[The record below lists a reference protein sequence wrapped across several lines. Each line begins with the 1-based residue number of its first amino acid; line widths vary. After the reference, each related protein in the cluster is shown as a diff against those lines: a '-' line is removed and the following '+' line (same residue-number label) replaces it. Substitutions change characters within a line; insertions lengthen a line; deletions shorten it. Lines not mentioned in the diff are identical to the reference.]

1 MSDSHNSNDYDYCQ
15 SVLTII
21 VSITLAI
28 GIYKVP
34 YLTCMI
40 IAIGMCFAFYREE
53 KIYQEKSHREELR
66 ALRYEIHREELHRQ
80 ELKELREELRE
91 ELKKEIK
98 EFRETLLEYDRRI
111 NERYKKSF
119 FK

>member
-91 ELKKEIK
+91 EIKK
-98 EFRETLLEYDRRI
+98 FRETLLEYDRRI